1 MEWNISRPGY
11 GVCVC
16 DRSMEG
22 EILLTLI
29 LFFLGARS
37 LYRVK
42 LVKGS
47 LAMIKVEKWEF
58 TIHARADARM
68 CVCVCVY
75 VEKAHRKH
83 YGCCACTLI
92 RSGAA
97 PSHEL
102 IIRHLYA
109 IPPSTLIARQ
119 PPAAFAFL
127 NNGMDLIPGIVSPS
141 LSTRDIKK
149 KKKRNSGRKFI

>member
-11 GVCVC
+11 GVCN
-16 DRSMEG
+16 RSMEG
-22 EILLTLI
+22 EILLTL
-29 LFFLGARS
+29 FFFSRARS

-42 LVKGS
+42 LAKGS
-47 LAMIKVEKWEF
+47 PAMIKVKWEF
-58 TIHARADARM
+58 TIHVCTRVCARVA
-68 CVCVCVY
+68 

-141 LSTRDIKK
+141 PSTRDIRFKTKK
-149 KKKRNSGRKFI
+149 GGNLFKSG

>member
-1 MEWNISRPGY
+1 MCIIEAWKEKSSQRY
-11 GVCVC
+11 
-16 DRSMEG
+16 S
-22 EILLTLI
+22 
-29 LFFLGARS
+29 FFKARS

-42 LVKGS
+42 LAKGS

-58 TIHARADARM
+58 TIHVCTRAG
-68 CVCVCVY
+68 VCVA

-119 PPAAFAFL
+119 PPATFAFL

-141 LSTRDIKK
+141 LSTRDIRFKK
-149 KKKRNSGRKFI
+149 KKTFREKIYLRADKYLFCFLFLP

>member
-1 MEWNISRPGY
+1 MKYISAGIR
-11 GVCVC
+11 CVC
-16 DRSMEG
+16 NRSMEG
-22 EILLTLI
+22 EILLTL
-29 LFFLGARS
+29 FFFSRARS

-42 LVKGS
+42 LAKGS
-47 LAMIKVEKWEF
+47 PAMIKVEKWEF
-58 TIHARADARM
+58 TIHVCTRVCARVA
-68 CVCVCVY
+68 

-141 LSTRDIKK
+141 PSTRDIRFKTKK
-149 KKKRNSGRKFI
+149 GGNLFKSG

>member
-1 MEWNISRPGY
+1 MCAI
-11 GVCVC
+11 
-16 DRSMEG
+16 EG
-22 EILLTLI
+22 EILLTFI
-29 LFFLGARS
+29 LFSGLAPCALGEINQS
-37 LYRVK
+37 F
-42 LVKGS
+42 S
-47 LAMIKVEKWEF
+47 LAMIKVEKREF
-58 TIHARADARM
+58 TIQARACASP
-68 CVCVCVY
+68 VV

-127 NNGMDLIPGIVSPS
+127 NNGMDLIPGIVSPFLSHSRYS
-141 LSTRDIKK
+141 L
-149 KKKRNSGRKFI
+149 